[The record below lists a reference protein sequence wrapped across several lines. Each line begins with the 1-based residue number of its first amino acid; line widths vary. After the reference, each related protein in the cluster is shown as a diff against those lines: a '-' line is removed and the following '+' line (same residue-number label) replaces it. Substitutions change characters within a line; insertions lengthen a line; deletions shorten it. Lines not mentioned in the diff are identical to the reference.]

1 MIFDNFIIYYKQLLF
16 INNVII
22 FFILTKYFQE
32 LACTKCL
39 NIPTP
44 RTCQHSY
51 DSLSNAYK
59 KYGAELEYLVCE
71 SKNVMKNI
79 STLPTTLEKS
89 LDSLQASHDHVKSN
103 VEETFQVNRIYN
115 VE

>member
-1 MIFDNFIIYYKQLLF
+1 M
-16 INNVII
+16 
-22 FFILTKYFQE
+22 QE

-59 KYGAELEYLVCE
+59 KYGTELEYLIHE
-71 SKNVMKNI
+71 SKNVMKNVSI
-79 STLPTTLEKS
+79 LPATLEKA
-89 LDSLQASHDHVKSN
+89 LNNLQTSHDNIKSN
-103 VEETFQVNRIYN
+103 VEETFHVNIIKML
-115 VE
+115 